1 MKQLRPTILG
11 LAALAVLAA
20 AHAPMRTCADDF
32 GFRVGVGG
40 EYSSG
45 DYGGQESIN
54 ETYLPVNFIYDAP
67 RVTARVT
74 VPYLSVRAPEGTITE
89 GPDGEI
95 VVGEGPVT
103 TESGIGDVLAALTVY
118 DVLVLGQGDYA
129 MDLTGKVKFGTADED
144 DGLGTGENDY
154 SIEANLFRFFDRF
167 TLLGVGGYV
176 VRGDPPEVDLQ
187 NGVLRVPGRHVSRD
201 RSGARRTLLRLSGS
215 LARGKRRAAGDIGHA
230 VVAIWNE
237 LVGERLRAGRH
248 RRRIARLGCGPLAHG
263 RILGAAESTVANSA
277 VLKARGI

>member
-1 MKQLRPTILG
+1 MKQLRPTIPG
-11 LAALAVLAA
+11 LAALAFLAA
-20 AHAPMRTCADDF
+20 THAPMRTCADDF

-45 DYGGQESIN
+45 DYGGEESIN

-89 GPDGEI
+89 GPDGET

-144 DGLGTGENDY
+144 DGLGTGKNDY
-154 SIEANLFRFFDRF
+154 SIEANLFRFFDQF
-167 TLLGVGGYV
+167 TILGVGGYV

-187 NGVLRVPGRHVSRD
+187 NGFYASLGGTYRVTD
-201 RSGARRTLLRLSGS
+201 QA
-215 LARGKRRAAGDIGHA
+215 
-230 VVAIWNE
+230 
-237 LVGERLRAGRH
+237 RAGLFCDYREASLEGSDALQE
-248 RRRIARLGCGPLAHG
+248 ISATLSSRLGTSWWASAYVLAG
-263 RILGAAESTVANSA
+263 IGDASPDWGAGLSFTA
-277 VLKARGI
+277 GF

>member
-1 MKQLRPTILG
+1 MKQLRSTILG
-11 LAALAVLAA
+11 LAALALVAA

-54 ETYLPVNFIYDAP
+54 ETYLPVNLIYDAP
-67 RVTARVT
+67 RVTVRVT

-89 GPDGEI
+89 GPDGET

-103 TESGIGDVLAALTVY
+103 TESGIGDVITALTVY

-144 DGLGTGENDY
+144 DGLGTGKNDY
-154 SIEANLFRFFDRF
+154 SIEANLFRFFDQF

-176 VRGDPPEVDLQ
+176 VRDDPPEVDLQ
-187 NGVLRVPGRHVSRD
+187 DGFYASLGGTCLVTERV
-201 RSGARRTLLRLSGS
+201 
-215 LARGKRRAAGDIGHA
+215 
-230 VVAIWNE
+230 
-237 LVGERLRAGRH
+237 RAGLFYDYRESSLEESDALQE
-248 RRRIARLGCGPLAHG
+248 ISATLSSRLGTSWWASAYVLAG
-263 RILGAAESTVANSA
+263 IGDASPDWGA
-277 VLKARGI
+277 GISFTAGF

>member
-1 MKQLRPTILG
+1 MKQFRSTILG
-11 LAALAVLAA
+11 LAALALVAA

-67 RVTARVT
+67 RVTLRVT

-129 MDLTGKVKFGTADED
+129 MDFTGKVKFGTADED
-144 DGLGTGENDY
+144 DGLGTGKNDY
-154 SIEANLFRFFDRF
+154 SIEANLFRFFDQF

-187 NGVLRVPGRHVSRD
+187 NGFYASLGGTYRVTD
-201 RSGARRTLLRLSGS
+201 RA
-215 LARGKRRAAGDIGHA
+215 
-230 VVAIWNE
+230 
-237 LVGERLRAGRH
+237 RAGLFYDYREASLEGSDALQE
-248 RRRIARLGCGPLAHG
+248 ISATLSSRLGTSWWASAYVLAG
-263 RILGAAESTVANSA
+263 IGDASPDWGAGLSLTA
-277 VLKARGI
+277 GF

>member
-1 MKQLRPTILG
+1 MKQLRPTIPG
-11 LAALAVLAA
+11 LAALALVAA

-154 SIEANLFRFFDRF
+154 SIEANLFRFFDS
-167 TLLGVGGYV
+167 
-176 VRGDPPEVDLQ
+176 
-187 NGVLRVPGRHVSRD
+187 SR
-201 RSGARRTLLRLSGS
+201 SSASAATSSAVIRRTSTCRTGS
-215 LARGKRRAAGDIGHA
+215 TRPWA
-230 VVAIWNE
+230 V
-237 LVGERLRAGRH
+237 
-248 RRRIARLGCGPLAHG
+248 RIA
-263 RILGAAESTVANSA
+263 
-277 VLKARGI
+277 